1 MALRAIHVCRLWIT
15 MNKPQYWA
23 LAKVMGIAYDGR
35 AGLSQGLVG
44 CEERVKSAQI
54 YSITKY

>member
-1 MALRAIHVCRLWIT
+1 
-15 MNKPQYWA
+15 MNKPQYWT
-23 LAKVMGIAYDGR
+23 LAKVMSIAYDGR